1 MYEKQ
6 LTLFVGKEIQKYD
19 YLKII
24 DFYICEYFGDDPYY
38 YHYGGET
45 EKNNI
50 NIKLKTIYNYLG
62 EDLYRLVFFN
72 LKKELK
78 RYSTYI
84 FFHRLYKTINNLY
97 DLIEGNNIKQKS
109 TINKKKY
116 KIESITFEKIN
127 DIFKSSN
134 HKQYEKSFLDRG
146 FTYPFERENEGIIH
160 RLPISYL
167 TNKIMEIGDKYP
179 KNCKERQKLIKDT
192 ISFITNNIESHIK
205 TLKDIDKYDVV
216 VEEDIGRV
224 LKKGDRIEIKKIN
237 IKTTDS
243 YYSEPLTSP
252 VKVSKSPIIANE
264 IYMKIYNN
272 IIGGVYSYLKSNTV
286 GDEIIKLYRK
296 NIKGIIVDDYIFIP
310 IKNIKFYISNRGRST
325 SHQRLTIRY
334 KIKSNKNLY
343 SLTPT
348 KRLEKYVNESLDLN
362 REEIYL
368 NI

>member
-1 MYEKQ
+1 MYENQ
-6 LTLFVGKEIQKYD
+6 LTLFVGKDIQKYD
-19 YLKII
+19 YLKMV
-24 DFYICEYFGDDPYY
+24 DFYICDYFDGEPYY
-38 YHYGGET
+38 YHYGGDS

-50 NIKLKTIYNYLG
+50 NTKLRVIYNYMG
-62 EDLYRLVFFN
+62 EDIYRLIWFN
-72 LKKELK
+72 IQKELK

-84 FFHRLYKTINNLY
+84 FFHRLYKTINNIF
-97 DLIEGNNIKQKS
+97 DLIENGNIKKKS
-109 TINKKKY
+109 TITQKKY
-116 KIESITFEKIN
+116 KIEKITFEKIN
-127 DIFKSSN
+127 DIFKSSD

-167 TNKIMEIGDKYP
+167 TNKIIEIGDKYP
-179 KNCKERQKLIKDT
+179 KNCRQRKRLIDET
-192 ISFITNNIESHIK
+192 ISFITNNIESHIQ

-216 VEEDIGRV
+216 VEENIGGI

-252 VKVSKSPIIANE
+252 VKVSKSPILSSV
-264 IYMKIYNN
+264 IYMKIYNH
-272 IIGGVYSYLKSNTV
+272 IIGGVYTYLKSNIV

-296 NIKGIIVDDYIFIP
+296 NIKGIIVDDYIFVP

-343 SLTPT
+343 CLTPT
-348 KRLEKYVNESLDLN
+348 KKLEKYVNESLDLN
-362 REEIYL
+362 SEEVYL